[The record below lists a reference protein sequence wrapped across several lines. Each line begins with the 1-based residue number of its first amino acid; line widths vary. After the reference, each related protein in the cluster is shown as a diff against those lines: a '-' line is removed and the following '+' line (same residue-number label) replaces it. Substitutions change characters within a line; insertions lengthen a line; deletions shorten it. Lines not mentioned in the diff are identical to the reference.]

1 MDKTKSYTS
10 ILKNNLFAI
19 GWQFKVAPVYTLYV
33 IVSEIIQKLTV
44 LFEHTFLVAYMID
57 CLEKQRPFVDILK
70 FLLPV
75 ILVVVLNCLRGHW
88 VWCYVAPKSLAK
100 IKKDIHLTLYR
111 KAVSMDITMYDNSE
125 FYNDFVWAM
134 QKAPTHIMAATDTFK
149 TIVAELIVAIVAGA
163 FIVSTDIMA
172 LTVVA
177 VILIVTLVLQS
188 LINKYCVQREKETI
202 PHTRKRDYINRVFYL
217 IDYVKDL
224 KMSDMANTLENDFNE
239 SSDEIKSIVKQW
251 GSKLTFIESSLSSV
265 GNLIYSGVYLS
276 YLFYSALVK
285 NMFGMGVLMGIYN
298 STNKLKNSL
307 YTITMKLPEFQEHS
321 MYIEKLRTFLDTENE
336 VIAGTKKVP
345 TSGNLCL
352 EHVRFT
358 YDGNTEPTLKDISM
372 QIKQGEKI
380 ALVGFNG
387 AGKSTL
393 IKLMLRL
400 YDPDSGSISYAGED
414 VRHYKL
420 SEYRK
425 LFGTLFQDFEIF
437 ATDVGGNIGMQEGN
451 IDKERADMAIRK
463 AGFWD
468 RFRKMPQGYNTPLTK
483 EFSDDGVN
491 LSGGEAQKL
500 ALARVLYAD
509 SSIIVLD
516 EPSSALHPIAEYQL
530 NKTITKL
537 SSDKTVVI
545 ISHRLSTTRFVDKI
559 YMLENGEI
567 KEQGTHDT
575 LMQLNG
581 AYAEMFRLQ
590 AEKYR

>member
-1 MDKTKSYTS
+1 MSKTSKYKS
-10 ILKNNLFAI
+10 IIKNNLFAI
-19 GWQFKVAPVYTLYV
+19 GWQFKAAPAYTTYV
-33 IVSEIIQKLTV
+33 IVSEIIFKLTV

-75 ILVVVLNCLRGHW
+75 FLVVVLNSLRSYW

-100 IKKDIHLTLYR
+100 IKKAIHLTLYR
-111 KAVSMDITMYDNSE
+111 KAVSMDIAKYDNSE

-149 TIVAELIVAIVAGA
+149 TIIAEIIVAIVAGA

-172 LTVVA
+172 LAVVA
-177 VILIVTLVLQS
+177 VILIVTLVLQG
-188 LINKYCVQREKETI
+188 LINRYRMQRDEETV
-202 PHTRKRDYINRVFYL
+202 PHTRKRDYINRVYYL

-224 KMSDMANTLENDFNE
+224 KMSDMGKTLEKDFNG
-239 SSDEIKSIVKQW
+239 SSDEIKSVAKRW
-251 GSKLTFIESSLSSV
+251 GSKLTFTESSLS
-265 GNLIYSGVYLS
+265 GAKNLIYSGVYLS
-276 YLFYSALVK
+276 YLFYSALIK

-307 YTITMKLPEFQEHS
+307 YTVTLKLPEFQEHS

-336 VIAGTKKVP
+336 LIEGKKDVP
-345 TSGNLCL
+345 RNGDLCL
-352 EHVRFT
+352 EHVQFT
-358 YDGNTEPTLKDISM
+358 YEGNSEPTLKDISM
-372 QIKQGEKI
+372 QIKQGEKV

-400 YDPDSGSISYAGED
+400 YDPDWGNITYAGENI
-414 VRHYKL
+414 RNYKL
-420 SEYRK
+420 ADYHK
-425 LFGTLFQDFEIF
+425 LYGTLFQDFEIF
-437 ATDVGGNIGMQEGN
+437 ATDIDGNIGMQAEN
-451 IDKERADMAIRK
+451 VDKERADMAIQK

-468 RFRKMPQGYNTPLTK
+468 RFREMLHGYDTQLTK
-483 EFSDDGVN
+483 EFADDGVN
-491 LSGGEAQKL
+491 LSGGEVQKL

-516 EPSSALHPIAEYQL
+516 EPSSALDPIAEYQL
-530 NKTITKL
+530 NKTIMEL
-537 SSDKTVVI
+537 SDDKTVII

-567 KEQGTHDT
+567 KEQGTHDS
-575 LMQLNG
+575 LLQLNG

>member
-1 MDKTKSYTS
+1 MDKTKNYTS

-19 GWQFKVAPVYTLYV
+19 GWQFKVAPIYTLYT
-33 IVSEIIQKLTV
+33 IVSEIIHKLTV

-75 ILVVVLNCLRGHW
+75 FLVVVLNCLRSNW

-111 KAVSMDITMYDNSE
+111 KAVSMDIAMYDNSE

-134 QKAPTHIMAATDTFK
+134 QKAPAHIMAATDTFK

-172 LTVVA
+172 LAVVA
-177 VILIVTLVLQS
+177 VILILTLVMQS
-188 LINKYCVQREKETI
+188 LINKYRMQREEETV
-202 PHTRKRDYINRVFYL
+202 PYTRKRDYINRVFYL

-224 KMSDMANTLENDFNE
+224 KMSDMANTLEKDFNE
-239 SSDEIKSIVKQW
+239 SSEEIKGVVKQW
-251 GSKLTFIESSLSSV
+251 GSKLTFMESSLSSV
-265 GNLIYSGVYLS
+265 ENLIYSGVYLS

-285 NMFGMGVLMGIYN
+285 NMFGMGVLMGVYN

-307 YTITMKLPEFQEHS
+307 YTITLKLPEFQEHS

-336 VIAGTKKVP
+336 VIDGTKQVP
-345 TSGNLCL
+345 ISGDLCL
-352 EHVRFT
+352 EHVQFT
-358 YDGNTEPTLKDISM
+358 YAGNTEPTLKDISM

-400 YDPDSGSISYAGED
+400 YDPDSGNITYAGKD
-414 VRHYKL
+414 VRQYKL

-437 ATDVGGNIGMQEGN
+437 ATDVGGNIGMQEGDV
-451 IDKERADMAIRK
+451 DKERADVAIQK

-468 RFRKMPQGYNTPLTK
+468 RFREMPQGYNTPLTK
-483 EFSDDGVN
+483 EFADDGVN

-516 EPSSALHPIAEYQL
+516 EPSSALDPIAEYQL
-530 NKTITKL
+530 NKTITEL

-559 YMLENGEI
+559 YMLENGVI
-567 KEQGTHDT
+567 REQGTHDT
-575 LMQLNG
+575 LMKLNG

>member
-1 MDKTKSYTS
+1 MNKTKKYTS

-57 CLEKQRPFVDILK
+57 CLEKQRPFVYILK

-75 ILVVVLNCLRGHW
+75 FFVVVLNCLRSNW

-111 KAVSMDITMYDNSE
+111 KAVSMDIAMYENSE

-149 TIVAELIVAIVAGA
+149 TIIAELIVAIVAGA

-177 VILIVTLVLQS
+177 VILIVTLVFQS
-188 LINKYCVQREKETI
+188 LINKYRMQREEATVA
-202 PHTRKRDYINRVFYL
+202 HTRKRDYINRVFYL

-224 KMSDMANTLENDFNE
+224 KMSDMANTLEKDFNE
-239 SSDEIKSIVKQW
+239 SSEEIKSVVKQW
-251 GSKLTFIESSLSSV
+251 GSKLTFMEASMSSV
-265 GNLIYSGVYLS
+265 ENLIYSGVYLS

-307 YTITMKLPEFQEHS
+307 YTITMKVPEFQEHS
-321 MYIEKLRTFLDTENE
+321 MYIEKLRIFLDTENK
-336 VIAGTKKVP
+336 IINGTKDVP
-345 TSGNLCL
+345 TTGDLCL
-352 EHVRFT
+352 EHIQFT
-358 YDGNTEPTLKDISM
+358 YEGNSEPTLKDISM
-372 QIKQGEKI
+372 QIKPGEKI

-400 YDPDSGSISYAGED
+400 YDPDSGNISYAGEN

-437 ATDVGGNIGMQEGN
+437 ATDIDGNIGMQAEN
-451 IDKERADMAIRK
+451 VNEERADMAIRK
-463 AGFWD
+463 AGFWN
-468 RFRKMPQGYNTPLTK
+468 RFREMPLGYDTQLMK
-483 EFSDDGVN
+483 EFADDGVN

-500 ALARVLYAD
+500 ALARVLYAN

-516 EPSSALHPIAEYQL
+516 EPSSALDPIAEYRL
-530 NKTITKL
+530 NRTITEL
-537 SSDKTVVI
+537 SDDKTVVI

-559 YMLENGEI
+559 YMLENGMI
-567 KEQGTHDT
+567 KEQGTHDS
-575 LMQLNG
+575 LMKLNG
-581 AYAEMFRLQ
+581 AYAQMFRLQ
-590 AEKYR
+590 AERYR